1 MPSGDKIKREIV
13 CPRRR
18 ASCTGGAG
26 NAGERPAQDRN
37 AGIGPAYKPPSC
49 TGGRSEPYGGDRH
62 DHYKNCGKRHAAHCP
77 GGHLDTNTAPQ
88 LEAELKTSLSGITEL
103 ELDFSGLEYI
113 SSAGLRVLLAA
124 QKTMSRQGKMTIRNV
139 NETIMEVFEITGFVE
154 ILTIV

>member
-1 MPSGDKIKREIV
+1 MEEIAMTITKTAENGTL
-13 CPRRR
+13 RI
-18 ASCTGGAG
+18 AL
-26 NAGERPAQDRN
+26 E
-37 AGIGPAYKPPSC
+37 
-49 TGGRSEPYGGDRH
+49 GR
-62 DHYKNCGKRHAAHCP
+62 
-77 GGHLDTNTAPQ
+77 LDTNTAPQ

-124 QKTMSRQGKMTIRNV
+124 QKSLRCNGKLTIRNV